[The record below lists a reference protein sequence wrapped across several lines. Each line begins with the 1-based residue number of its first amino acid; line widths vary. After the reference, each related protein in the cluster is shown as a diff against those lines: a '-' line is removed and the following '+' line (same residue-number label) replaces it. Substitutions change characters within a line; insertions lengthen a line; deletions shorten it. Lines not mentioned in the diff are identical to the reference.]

1 MSSFEAYQHC
11 TLCPRDCKVDRTK
24 GPLGFCGESAICEA
38 GNIKF
43 PRACRKQGVPACRVS
58 FIGPHFG
65 EEPSF
70 TGSRGSGTV
79 FFSGCSSQCFF
90 CQNYQI
96 SIQHDGRTITPAEL
110 LSEVRALLL
119 KNVHNLNF
127 VTPDHFWPH
136 IQSLCHALREEG
148 VEVQKLFNC
157 SGYQKPEMVK
167 EYSEFMDIFLPDF
180 KFAEPELA
188 KICMGDARYP
198 EIALKAIHEMVKLK
212 GFLEPW
218 DVLGA
223 ETARRGVLVRHLVL
237 PGYVEN
243 SLKVLRILHREFGS
257 GLPLSIMSQFR
268 PVPGCFQR
276 DKLQRALSSGEYEQ
290 VLELVEKLGFEK
302 VYTQEL
308 KEETAFL
315 PDFKDPEDPFP
326 GNKRRMEDGG

>member
-1 MSSFEAYQHC
+1 MSSLEAYQHC

-24 GPLGFCGESAICEA
+24 GPLGFCGESAS
-38 GNIKF
+38 
-43 PRACRKQGVPACRVS
+43 CRVS

-96 SIQHDGRTITPAEL
+96 SIQHDGRTIAPAEL
-110 LSEVRALLL
+110 LSEVLALLL

-157 SGYQKPEMVK
+157 SGYQKQEMVA
-167 EYSEFMDIFLPDF
+167 EYAREMDIFLPDF

-198 EIALKAIHEMVKLK
+198 EIALKALHAMVKLK

-218 DVLGA
+218 DVSGA

-237 PGYVEN
+237 PGHVEN
-243 SLKVLRILHREFGS
+243 SLKVLRILHKEFGP

-276 DKLQRALSSGEYEQ
+276 GKLQRVLSSGEYKQ

-308 KEETAFL
+308 KEETDFL
-315 PDFKDPEDPFP
+315 PDFKDTKDPFP
-326 GNKRRMEDGG
+326 GNRKRQET